1 MTIDLDRVNPLTE
14 RVIGAAIKVHRALGP
29 GLLESVYQ
37 SCLVFELRR
46 SGLLVEA
53 NVPLPV
59 VYDDVRL
66 DLGFRLD
73 GVVEDYLVLEL
84 KSVEKLVAIHDAQVL
99 TYLKLS
105 GYPIALLINF
115 NVTLLKDGVK
125 RLINA
130 NPAARFSER
139 PGR

>member
-1 MTIDLDRVNPLTE
+1 M
-14 RVIGAAIKVHRALGP
+14 
-29 GLLESVYQ
+29 
-37 SCLVFELRR
+37 FELRR
-46 SGLLVEA
+46 NGLAVEA
-53 NVPLPV
+53 NVPMPV
-59 VYDDVRL
+59 LYDDVRL

-84 KSVEKLVAIHDAQVL
+84 KSVDKLVAIHDAQVL

-105 GYPIALLINF
+105 GFPIALLINF

-130 NPAARFSER
+130 NPAARFRSMAGRFSENQNNLR
-139 PGR
+139 